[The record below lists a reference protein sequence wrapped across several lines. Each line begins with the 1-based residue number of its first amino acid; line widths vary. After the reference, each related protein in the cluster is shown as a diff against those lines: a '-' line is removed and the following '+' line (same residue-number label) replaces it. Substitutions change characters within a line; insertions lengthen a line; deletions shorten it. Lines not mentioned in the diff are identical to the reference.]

1 MVSSL
6 LVSAT
11 AIAAA
16 ATVAATVTS
25 VDHAHD
31 GTEAASDGGS
41 AGSAW
46 DSVRS
51 NTRRVVFA
59 SCFSP
64 RLMQA
69 DFGGVLAAAARYAP
83 DWFVWT
89 GDAVYPKDNSVA
101 SLRRV
106 YEQATEDAWYSALV
120 EVLGG
125 AAAGV
130 DGTWDDNDLGVND
143 GGAAVAERAERQRLF
158 LDFIGKGGVASRAPE
173 TRDGVYSAHR
183 VDLPGGRRVGVVLL
197 DTRSHREP
205 HAIPSLGYFRWV
217 PLISVFSAGTRW
229 VAAFCG
235 LYNTEAT
242 VLGDAQWRWLER
254 IVAEEAPALDG
265 LVVVSS
271 IQVTTTNPIVE
282 SWGHFPAA
290 KKRLLT
296 LLDGLNTVVFVSG
309 DVHFAEVGGHE
320 VTSSG
325 VTHTAVEG
333 KKRLLALPVQQYYSS
348 HRDAPVE
355 KHVFGG
361 KNWLALDLPGEEAS
375 AAAGGGD
382 ASLRFSVRDENGN
395 VVIPKAYPLGRRTEL
410 LRDIPLN
417 SFAATEATE
426 EEAYAVAATAA
437 VAGVSAFFFFAR
449 LLERR
454 R

>member
-1 MVSSL
+1 MVLSL
-6 LVSAT
+6 LVST
-11 AIAAA
+11 ALAAA
-16 ATVAATVTS
+16 ATVAATVS
-25 VDHAHD
+25 SADSAPD
-31 GTEAASDGGS
+31 GKGATRDGS
-41 AGSAW
+41 TW
-46 DSVRS
+46 DSIRP

-64 RLMQA
+64 RLSQP

-106 YEQATEDAWYSALV
+106 YAQAVENTWYAELV
-120 EVLGG
+120 DVLGG

-143 GGAAVAERAERQRLF
+143 GGAAVAERAARQRLF

-173 TRDGVYSAHR
+173 ARDGVYSSHR

-205 HAIPSLGYFRWV
+205 HAIPSLGHFRWV
-217 PLISVFSAGTRW
+217 PFISVFSAGTRW

-254 IVAEEAPALDG
+254 LVAEEAPALDG

-282 SWGHFPAA
+282 SWGHFPTA

-333 KKRLLALPVQQYYSS
+333 RKRLLARPVQRYYSS
-348 HRDAPVE
+348 HRDSPVE

-361 KNWLALDLPGEEAS
+361 KNWLALDLPGEDARS
-375 AAAGGGD
+375 DGSG
-382 ASLRFSVRDENGN
+382 ASLRFSVRDENGD
-395 VVIPKAYPLGRRTEL
+395 VVIPKAYPLGHRTEL